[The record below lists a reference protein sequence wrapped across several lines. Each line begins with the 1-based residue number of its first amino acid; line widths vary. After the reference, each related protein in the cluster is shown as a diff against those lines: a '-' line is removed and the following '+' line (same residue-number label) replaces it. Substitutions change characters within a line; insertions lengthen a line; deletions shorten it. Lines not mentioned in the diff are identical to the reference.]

1 MDRCNSKNPIYPVL
15 NLLVAVLTLTV
26 GLIFV
31 ENSNILYFYIGIY
44 ILHFVF
50 GNYKACLAIIPFA
63 ALLGSFFGFVTYIVA
78 HDISS
83 TAHAVYRSFA
93 VCLAII
99 PGLSTPVTDFVK
111 NLRQLKLSKAVTL
124 GFMVTLNFIPLFR
137 KEMKQI
143 HGAMK
148 TRGVVSV
155 LNPKVLYRAF
165 LIPLIIR
172 IVNISETLSLSVET
186 RGFTLDKSKTTVY
199 KPIKFKARDLAF
211 IVLFFII
218 VMGVFVL

>member
-1 MDRCNSKNPIYPVL
+1 MDRFNSKNPIYPVL
-15 NLLVAVLTLTV
+15 SLLVAVLTLTV

-31 ENSNILYFYIGIY
+31 EKSNILYFYIGIY
-44 ILHFVF
+44 ILHFIF
-50 GNYKACLAIIPFA
+50 GNHKACLAVVPFA
-63 ALLGSFFGFVTYIVA
+63 VLLGSFFGFVTYIVA

-83 TAHAVYRSFA
+83 TTHAVYRSFA

-99 PGLSTPVTDFVK
+99 SGLSTPVTDFVK
-111 NLRQLKLSKAVTL
+111 NLRQLKMPKAITL
-124 GFMVTLNFIPLFR
+124 GFMITLNFIPLFK

-143 HGAMK
+143 HDAMK
-148 TRGVVSV
+148 TRGAVSV

-186 RGFTLDKSKTTVY
+186 RGFTLDKSETTVY
-199 KPIKFKARDLAF
+199 NPIKFKLRDL
-211 IVLFFII
+211 VFII
-218 VMGVFVL
+218 SFTIIGIGVFVL